1 MASYGPYRA
10 IWQPSFVISGFLS
23 LAFIFVEIASGI
35 LTRSWL
41 GGGEPCERFASRRCA
56 RLPAPQLET
65 GKGQS
70 PRRLEQTSRSHRGWC
85 GPLLRRAASGTA
97 AIFARLLNGRTWHI
111 SIRAKDA
118 AVSGQRLQPF
128 LAMRALVKEPAC
140 VARHGFGRGR
150 FALGASDRGDSL
162 HQAPPSAR
170 ISGCSIKPH
179 SADRTIMA
187 VAIINTSR
195 VAPLW
200 TGFSQPSA
208 LHTRA
213 LRK

>member
-1 MASYGPYRA
+1 MASYGSHRA

-23 LAFIFVEIASGI
+23 LAFLLVEIASGI

-41 GGGEPCERFASRRCA
+41 GGGEPCERFASRRC
-56 RLPAPQLET
+56 
-65 GKGQS
+65 
-70 PRRLEQTSRSHRGWC
+70 
-85 GPLLRRAASGTA
+85 
-97 AIFARLLNGRTWHI
+97 ARLLNGRTWHI

-179 SADRTIMA
+179 SADRTTIG
-187 VAIINTSR
+187 VAISNISR
-195 VAPLW
+195 VALLW
-200 TGFSQPSA
+200 AGCAQPSA
-208 LHTRA
+208 LQKRT